1 MLARKSRQ
9 PWAWAIMHAG
19 KDIENRSWKTR
30 LRGQVAIHAAKGLTR
45 KEFDEG
51 VRFIRRCSE
60 QKIPSCEALVRGAI
74 IGTVEIADCVDTSKS
89 KLFFG
94 KYGFVLKNP
103 RPIDA
108 IYCGGTLG
116 FWVVP
121 LEIERKIGGDGPFR
135 CLT

>member
-1 MLARKSRQ
+1 
-9 PWAWAIMHAG
+9 MHAG
-19 KDIENRSWKTR
+19 KDIENRNWKTR
-30 LRGQVAIHAAKGLTR
+30 LCGPVAIHAAKGLTR
-45 KEFDEG
+45 KEYDEG
-51 VRFIRRCSE
+51 VRFVRRCSE

-89 KLFFG
+89 KWFFG